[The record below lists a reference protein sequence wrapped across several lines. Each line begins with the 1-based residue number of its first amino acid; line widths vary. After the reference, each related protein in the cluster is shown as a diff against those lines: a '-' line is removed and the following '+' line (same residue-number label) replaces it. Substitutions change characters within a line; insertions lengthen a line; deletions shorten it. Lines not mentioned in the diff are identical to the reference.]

1 MDKIGIYTRNFCP
14 YCTRAKA
21 LLDKMGLSFTE
32 YELSFDS
39 ARETEMIKRSGRFT
53 VPQIFFDNAPI
64 GGSDELYELVEN
76 DNFYSLLNPSTGAIN
91 PKQELVNHV

>member
-1 MDKIGIYTRNFCP
+1 MDKIEIYTKNFCP

-21 LLDKMGLSFTE
+21 LLDEMGLSYTE

-53 VPQIFFDNAPI
+53 VPQIFVDNAPI
-64 GGSDELYELVEN
+64 GGSDELFELVEN
-76 DNFYSLLNPSTGAIN
+76 DKFYSLLNPSAGAIK
-91 PKQELVNHV
+91 PKQEVVNHV

>member
-1 MDKIGIYTRNFCP
+1 MDKIEIYTKNFCP

-21 LLDKMGLSFTE
+21 LLDKMGLIYTE

-39 ARETEMIKRSGRFT
+39 ARETEMIRRSGRFT
-53 VPQIFFDNAPI
+53 VPQIFVDNTPI

-76 DNFYSLLNPSTGAIN
+76 DNFYNLLNPSTGAIN
-91 PKQELVNHV
+91 LKQEIVNYV

>member
-1 MDKIGIYTRNFCP
+1 MDKIEIYTKNFCP

-21 LLDKMGLSFTE
+21 LLNKMGLSYTE

-53 VPQIFFDNAPI
+53 VPQIFVDNQPI
-64 GGSDELYELVEN
+64 GGSDELFELVGN
-76 DNFYSLLNPSTGAIN
+76 KTFYSLLNPSTGAIN
-91 PKQELVNHV
+91 PKQEVVNHV